1 MSCHKSRDE
10 NHFYII
16 LIGGLLILAISF
28 LTGMMALPNGSLA
41 SSQPTKKDPE
51 SKYTVISS
59 DGTKYSNLT
68 RQFHNDS
75 YFTTEQG
82 KRIVFTGNHTTIEE

>member
-1 MSCHKSRDE
+1 MSYYKSYDGNE
-10 NHFYII
+10 ADFWII
-16 LIGGLLILAISF
+16 VIAGLLTLFVMLIV
-28 LTGMMALPNGSLA
+28 GLPLVYH
-41 SSQPTKKDPE
+41 SQETKKDPE

-59 DGTKYSNLT
+59 DGTKHSNLT

-82 KRIVFTGNHTTIEE
+82 KRIVFTGNHTIIEE

>member
-1 MSCHKSRDE
+1 MSYKSHDGNE
-10 NHFYII
+10 ADFWTIVI
-16 LIGGLLILAISF
+16 AAGLPILFAMLIGFTFSVLF
-28 LTGMMALPNGSLA
+28 L
-41 SSQPTKKDPE
+41 QETKKDPE

>member
-1 MSCHKSRDE
+1 MSYYKSHDG
-10 NHFYII
+10 NKVDFWSIVII
-16 LIGGLLILAISF
+16 AGLPILFAMLIG
-28 LTGMMALPNGSLA
+28 LTFKE
-41 SSQPTKKDPE
+41 TKKDAE
-51 SKYTVISS
+51 STYTVISS
-59 DGTKYSNLT
+59 DGTKHSNLT

>member
-1 MSCHKSRDE
+1 MSYYKSHDG
-10 NHFYII
+10 NKTDFWTIVI
-16 LIGGLLILAISF
+16 AAGLPILFAMLIGFIFSILF
-28 LTGMMALPNGSLA
+28 L
-41 SSQPTKKDPE
+41 QETKKDAE

-59 DGTKYSNLT
+59 DGTKHSNLT

>member
-1 MSCHKSRDE
+1 MSYYKSHDG
-10 NHFYII
+10 NKVDFWSIVII
-16 LIGGLLILAISF
+16 AGLPILLAMLIGFTFNILF
-28 LTGMMALPNGSLA
+28 L
-41 SSQPTKKDPE
+41 QETKKDPE

-68 RQFHNDS
+68 KRFHNDID
-75 YFTTEQG
+75 FTTEQG

>member
-1 MSCHKSRDE
+1 MSYYKSHDGNE
-10 NHFYII
+10 ADFWII
-16 LIGGLLILAISF
+16 VISAGLLTLFVMLIGF
-28 LTGMMALPNGSLA
+28 TFKE
-41 SSQPTKKDPE
+41 TKKDAE
-51 SKYTVISS
+51 STYTVISS

>member
-1 MSCHKSRDE
+1 MSYYKSHDGNE
-10 NHFYII
+10 VDFWSIVII
-16 LIGGLLILAISF
+16 AGLPILFAMLIG
-28 LTGMMALPNGSLA
+28 LTFKG
-41 SSQPTKKDPE
+41 TKKDPE
-51 SKYTVISS
+51 STYTVISS
-59 DGTKYSNLT
+59 DGTKHSNLT

>member
-1 MSCHKSRDE
+1 MLFYKSHDGNE
-10 NHFYII
+10 ADFWII
-16 LIGGLLILAISF
+16 AIVGLLILFATLI
-28 LTGMMALPNGSLA
+28 LALSLVNN
-41 SSQPTKKDPE
+41 SQPTKKDPE

-68 RQFHNDS
+68 KRFHNNID
-75 YFTTEQG
+75 FTTEQG

>member
-1 MSCHKSRDE
+1 MSYYKSYDGNE
-10 NHFYII
+10 ADFWII
-16 LIGGLLILAISF
+16 VIAGLLTLFVMLIV
-28 LTGMMALPNGSLA
+28 GLPLVYH
-41 SSQPTKKDPE
+41 SQETKKDPE

-59 DGTKYSNLT
+59 DGTKHSNLT

>member
-1 MSCHKSRDE
+1 MSYKSRDE

-16 LIGGLLILAISF
+16 VIGVLIILPIIF
-28 LTGMMALPNGSLA
+28 LTVMTALPSINVA

-51 SKYTVISS
+51 STYTVISS

-68 RQFHNDS
+68 KRFHNNID
-75 YFTTEQG
+75 FTTEQG

>member
-1 MSCHKSRDE
+1 MSYYKSYDGNE
-10 NHFYII
+10 ADFWII
-16 LIGGLLILAISF
+16 VIAGLLTLFVMLIV
-28 LTGMMALPNGSLA
+28 GLPLVYH
-41 SSQPTKKDPE
+41 SQETKKDPE

-68 RQFHNDS
+68 KRFHNDID
-75 YFTTEQG
+75 FTTEQG

>member
-16 LIGGLLILAISF
+16 VIGGLIILPIIF
-28 LTGMMALPNGSLA
+28 LTVMTALPNTNVA

-82 KRIVFTGNHTTIEE
+82 KRIVFTGNHTTVEE

>member
-1 MSCHKSRDE
+1 MSYYKSYDGNE
-10 NHFYII
+10 ADFWII
-16 LIGGLLILAISF
+16 VIAGLLILFAMLIV
-28 LTGMMALPNGSLA
+28 GLPLVYY
-41 SSQPTKKDPE
+41 SQETKKDPE
-51 SKYTVISS
+51 STYTVISS
-59 DGTKYSNLT
+59 NGTKYSNLT